1 MSAEYFIKLVDHM
14 EWADKRALASLRT
27 MPNPPPPAVE
37 LMAHVLGA
45 ERVWLSR
52 IQGQSSPIAVWPK
65 LTLDEAERVLAENFD
80 GYKRLLAKLS
90 SEGLQRP
97 ITYKTSAGDQFTSTV
112 EDILTQVITHGS
124 YHRGQI
130 AAQVRTAGGTP
141 NPTDYIAYIR
151 GAPAATRQR

>member
-1 MSAEYFIKLVDHM
+1 MSTEYFTKLIDHM
-14 EWADKRALASLRT
+14 EWADKRALASLRS
-27 MPNPPPPAVE
+27 MSNPPPQAVE

-52 IQGQSSPIAVWPK
+52 IEGSTSPIAVWPK
-65 LTLDEAERVLAENFD
+65 LSLGEADRVLAENAG
-80 GYKRLLAKLS
+80 GYKRMLSNLS
-90 SEGLQRP
+90 SDGLQRP

-130 AAQVRTAGGTP
+130 AAQVRASGGTP

-151 GAPAATRQR
+151 GAPAATRQP